1 MTIILSKEYQDARME
16 VARVL
21 ATRVEEVDRI
31 HDLAESLFR
40 TNIRFS
46 ETVDRNRG
54 TVDVLFLQLTKSLK
68 TYRAIRA
75 TALEGCGHD
84 AAVLLRVLF
93 ETCTAVQWLL
103 QADTGRRAKMF
114 AAHGDIRQ
122 HFVAQQQAET
132 PGLEAIGASRL
143 KQLEPVIADWRRE
156 LGGDTVDKLVA
167 HWSGLGGL
175 WPTAQKLPGWTA
187 AYNTVYRGTSAP
199 AHGSDAGDHANFS
212 PGKSPVF
219 KLLPGPDERN
229 RVLTVAGLFL
239 HTIATCLNGW
249 LELGSEAEL
258 EAVTLARISVTGG
271 ARG

>member
-75 TALEGCGHD
+75 TALEGCGQD

-103 QADTGRRAKMF
+103 QSDTGQRAKMF

-122 HFVAQQQAET
+122 HFVAKQQAQT
-132 PGLEAIGASRL
+132 PGLEAIASRL
-143 KQLEPVIADWRRE
+143 KQLEPLI
-156 LGGDTVDKLVA
+156 
-167 HWSGLGGL
+167 
-175 WPTAQKLPGWTA
+175 
-187 AYNTVYRGTSAP
+187 
-199 AHGSDAGDHANFS
+199 
-212 PGKSPVF
+212 
-219 KLLPGPDERN
+219 
-229 RVLTVAGLFL
+229 
-239 HTIATCLNGW
+239 
-249 LELGSEAEL
+249 
-258 EAVTLARISVTGG
+258 
-271 ARG
+271 